1 MLQVLEDVG
10 HTLRKQKALV
20 RQQEFYARQ
29 QQAQRQHQAQA
40 DATRI
45 KYALSSFLL

>member
-40 DATRI
+40 DATRM
-45 KYALSSFLL
+45 K